1 MKFSGDIRVWVD
13 DKRACARLTADGKEG
28 PVVVQASA
36 PLEMVR
42 RHVKQ
47 ALEARGHEISGEHPG
62 FDALVNGVAR
72 STALHRLERLA
83 PALFVPGGVATYLA
97 LREMK
102 RRRRAR
108 DLARLQRD
116 AAMKPIGPGED
127 DDDDLEDDEYE
138 DGADDDMTGEEVGW
152 RRHGKRRVGARIGAA
167 GTDAALAVASATP
180 QGKAGLTL
188 FRLARR
194 NRRVARTV
202 AKAQGGDPRAKAQ
215 VQVMTK
221 RIQVAQARRAA
232 PGLPLRPAPL
242 ALLAQPPSRPAT
254 AATPARRGLFWPW
267 DPELVRRRGA

>member
-1 MKFSGDIRVWVD
+1 MKFSGDIKVWVD

-36 PLEMVR
+36 PIEMVR
-42 RHVKQ
+42 RRVKQ
-47 ALEARGHEISGEHPG
+47 ALEARGHEISGEQPG

-83 PALFVPGGVATYLA
+83 PALFVPGGVATFLA
-97 LREMK
+97 IREMR

-116 AAMKPIGPGED
+116 AAMKPIGPGDED
-127 DDDDLEDDEYE
+127 DDEFEDDE
-138 DGADDDMTGEEVGW
+138 DDYGDDEDMTGEEVGW
-152 RRHGKRRVGARIGAA
+152 RRRHKRRAGAHVGAA
-167 GTDAALAVASATP
+167 GQDAALAVASATP
-180 QGKAGLTL
+180 QGRAGLTL

-202 AKAQGGDPRAKAQ
+202 AKAQGGDPKAKAQ
-215 VQVMTK
+215 VRVMT
-221 RIQVAQARRAA
+221 RQIQAAQARGPAA
-232 PGLPLRPAPL
+232 GLPARSTPL
-242 ALLAQPPSRPAT
+242 ALLTQPLSPVSAPT
-254 AATPARRGLFWPW
+254 SARRGLFWPW